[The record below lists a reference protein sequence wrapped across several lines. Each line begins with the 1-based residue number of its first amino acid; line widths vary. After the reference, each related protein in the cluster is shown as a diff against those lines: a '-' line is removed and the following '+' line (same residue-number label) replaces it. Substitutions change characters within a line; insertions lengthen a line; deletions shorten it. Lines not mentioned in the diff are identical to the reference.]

1 MAKSQ
6 CVMEVEEESLLD
18 QELVQE
24 DRACIEEIEKR
35 GIDEHNVVEILESG
49 LLKRFQAVER
59 DRAFRLQRL
68 AKKALLKKYFQ
79 RRVPE
84 KAKKPREP
92 LQKKSEEQANNV

>member
-1 MAKSQ
+1 
-6 CVMEVEEESLLD
+6 MEVEEESLLD
-18 QELVQE
+18 QELIQE

-79 RRVPE
+79 RPVPE

-92 LQKKSEEQANNV
+92 LQKRSEEQPNSV